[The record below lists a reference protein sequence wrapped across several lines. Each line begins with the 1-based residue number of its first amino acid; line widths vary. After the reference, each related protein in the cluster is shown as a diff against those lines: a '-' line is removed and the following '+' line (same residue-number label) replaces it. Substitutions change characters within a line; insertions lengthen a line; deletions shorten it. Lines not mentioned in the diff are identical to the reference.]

1 MFPLFLSPYNSEG
14 PYRCPVDNE
23 EFVRS
28 QVCFIRAR
36 FQYALLFVFLTCS
49 VQVRKDRGCLKEL
62 QGLEI
67 ECTTQPSPCN
77 WKGPLTALEV
87 RTMLLAVFIIS
98 NTHSFVVLCRKTQM
112 CCSWCDHK
120 YSVYGY
126 THNIV

>member
-1 MFPLFLSPYNSEG
+1 MKFMLVKYLVANMFPLFLPSEG

-28 QVCFIRAR
+28 QVCYIGAR
-36 FQYALLFVFLTCS
+36 FLICTSVIYFFLACS

-67 ECTTQPSPCN
+67 ECTTQPTPCN

-87 RTMLLAVFIIS
+87 
-98 NTHSFVVLCRKTQM
+98 
-112 CCSWCDHK
+112 
-120 YSVYGY
+120 
-126 THNIV
+126 